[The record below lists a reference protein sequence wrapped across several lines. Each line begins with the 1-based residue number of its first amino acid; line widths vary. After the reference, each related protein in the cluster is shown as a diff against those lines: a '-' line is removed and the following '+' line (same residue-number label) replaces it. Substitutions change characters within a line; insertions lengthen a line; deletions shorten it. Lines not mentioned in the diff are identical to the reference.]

1 MAKISSDIIKQRI
14 RLWTSD
20 WLDWEYIKYLLK
32 NIVYNVYENSS
43 EQKCNNNNNKSHI
56 KKKKLGIIIVV
67 TNIKWNI
74 NLK

>member
-43 EQKCNNNNNKSHI
+43 EQKCNNNNNKSH
-56 KKKKLGIIIVV
+56 LY
-67 TNIKWNI
+67 
-74 NLK
+74 